1 MCVLGFV
8 LSLKVEV
15 ITYVLSDVGGGGR
28 SSFCC
33 CPSVVSDVAG
43 RGLASFRLVV
53 RVKVRVR
60 IRVRVRNWV
69 RVWVKVRVSV
79 RVTTLTILSLPLGP
93 FSSHIS
99 RCFRSLKPT
108 AIQGVSSVNNKRMT
122 RQDKGHSFQEQKEN
136 TTQHKTTQNKGRVSG
151 DEKKTRCLSL
161 PNLTLHT
168 IVFLR
173 VSSIHTSLEPSL
185 TSIPS
190 LPIPSPPQEILS
202 TQTR

>member
-53 RVKVRVR
+53 RVRVRVR

-79 RVTTLTILSLPLGP
+79 RVTTLTNLSFLPLGP
-93 FSSHIS
+93 SSSSSHIS
-99 RCFRSLKPT
+99 RCFRS
-108 AIQGVSSVNNKRMT
+108 
-122 RQDKGHSFQEQKEN
+122 
-136 TTQHKTTQNKGRVSG
+136 
-151 DEKKTRCLSL
+151 
-161 PNLTLHT
+161 
-168 IVFLR
+168 FL
-173 VSSIHTSLEPSL
+173 IA
-185 TSIPS
+185 
-190 LPIPSPPQEILS
+190 
-202 TQTR
+202 